1 MSNLDRPSK
10 ETSAQALGRFATT
23 VQRALGLRGEVN
35 IHITSSREMQ
45 ELNRRYRR
53 KNKPTDVLSFPS
65 GGPDAGGDIAISLEI
80 ADANA
85 AKIGHSLAAEVKIL
99 ILHGLLHLAGYDHE
113 IDDGEMLAREAAMRA
128 ELKLPVGLIE
138 RTHAAGAKVAVVARK
153 PKAVPKKTAAARSAT
168 NHKRGGPG
176 A

>member
-1 MSNLDRPSK
+1 MSNLDRQSK
-10 ETSAQALGRFATT
+10 QTSAQALSRFATK
-23 VQRALGLRGEVN
+23 VQRALGVSGEVN
-35 IHITSSREMQ
+35 VHITSSLEMRD
-45 ELNRRYRR
+45 LNRRYRR

-85 AKIGHSLAAEVKIL
+85 ADMGHSLAAEVKIL

-128 ELKLPVGLIE
+128 ELKLPAGLIE
-138 RTHAAGAKVAVVARK
+138 RHS
-153 PKAVPKKTAAARSAT
+153 AAAAKSAT
-168 NHKRGGPG
+168 GRKRGGG
-176 A
+176 RA